1 MDDFMTL
8 AKSRYSVRSYQS
20 RPVEQEK
27 IEKILEAARIAPT
40 ACNNQPQK
48 IYVVTSEEGRKALA
62 EVTPCTFGAPVV
74 FVIGYDITRSAK
86 GMIYEGYDFGNT
98 DAAIACTHMM
108 LEATELGLG
117 TCWVGY
123 FPENPVR
130 NLLGIPREVK
140 VVAITPLGVPD
151 EAPSARPRVPLGKI
165 VFEGAWR
172 RDNA

>member
-1 MDDFMTL
+1 MNDFMTL

-48 IYVVTSEEGRKALA
+48 IYVVTSEEGHKALA

-123 FPENPVR
+123 FNEAKVKAA
-130 NLLGIPREVK
+130 LGIPEEVRIRDLLPVGYMAENAVPAKQHLKFRE
-140 VVAITPLGVPD
+140 
-151 EAPSARPRVPLGKI
+151 EADMVSYL
-165 VFEGAWR
+165 
-172 RDNA
+172 